1 MGYQNI
7 HLCVLN
13 KMITRNRFLIYLST
27 LILFIGCTSEE
38 PDYNRHRLDNA
49 TYISVGTTNSDGDYA
64 ITFNNN
70 SDNLSGVRRMRHNST
85 SGTGYDDFQLFT
97 LCDTGIVMNPY
108 RVEYNGTGWA
118 YAGVGT
124 QDTAWFYGACQAYNF
139 LGIIPTN
146 ITATL
151 NATDK
156 TVQVSG
162 VEAFVVKEATEDS
175 PKEFLYTATTVQR
188 GNYANGVSLNFEH
201 GNAKVYF
208 KFESDDPTAKILE
221 FTPYN
226 PGSPA
231 IPGVPGTKTTMSEK
245 RLMFDLLAEGKLVGY
260 PFNTTQETLGGKY
273 TGQKGNFFNIHPNT
287 YLTNERL
294 AELMPLVNAQFVY
307 TDECQTNVGDVN
319 WEYGVDRQNK
329 VFLKFADGVN
339 AADFIAGNDA
349 FWTNLTA
356 TEKSVMQNYYESG
369 CRPIRI
375 NQLANGD
382 YFVWGESYGTYMPT
396 TSRYFVVLT
405 GGTPGQPAVPA
416 TGIQGFIL
424 LAATSVAGDGS
435 DAIISNFVSSAN
447 ATVDLASTAVYTPV
461 ATVDRFVYEIPTT
474 ALSTK
479 TASPSVLYSL
489 PVKSVTDQGF
499 TLKFSYVYKGDSVYD
514 VRAYIPA
521 DKCVWQE
528 GKKYTYNIKIQG
540 LGNGKLDPTEA
551 DENDPVVGSNNMITI
566 INVTVDDYTDGDD
579 YDILINH

>member
-1 MGYQNI
+1 MNM
-7 HLCVLN
+7 
-13 KMITRNRFLIYLST
+13 KKFLFYLSA
-27 LILFIGCTSEE
+27 LILFVNCTRNE
-38 PDYNRHRLDNA
+38 PDYNIAPTNGNA
-49 TYISVGTTNSDGDYA
+49 TYISVGTTNNHGDYA
-64 ITFNNN
+64 ITFGNGN
-70 SDNLSGVRRMRHNST
+70 SNKKAPRKMIHNSV
-85 SGTGYDDFQLFT
+85 SGTGYDEFNLFT
-97 LCDTGIVMNPY
+97 LCDTGVVMNPY
-108 RVEYNGTGWA
+108 RVEYTTNGWA
-118 YAGVGT
+118 YAGIGT
-124 QDTAWFYGACQAYNF
+124 QDTAWFYGACSAYDF
-139 LGIIPTN
+139 IGVIPTDV
-146 ITATL
+146 TSTL

-156 TVQVSG
+156 TVQVNG

-188 GNYANGVSLNFEH
+188 GDYANGVDLNFKH

-208 KFESDDPTAKILE
+208 NFESDDPTCKILD

-231 IPGVPGTKTTMSEK
+231 VPGVPGTKTTTSVK
-245 RLMFDLLAEGKLVGY
+245 RLMFDLLAEGQLVGY

-287 YLTNERL
+287 YFTNERL

-307 TDECQTNVGDVN
+307 TDECQTDISNVN
-319 WEYGVDRQNK
+319 WEYGEDRQNK

-356 TEKSVMQNYYESG
+356 TEKSAMQNYYESG

-375 NQLANGD
+375 NQLANGN

-435 DAIISNFVSSAN
+435 DAIISNFVSSAD
-447 ATVDLASTAVYTPV
+447 ATVNLTSTATYTPV
-461 ATVDRFVYEIPTT
+461 SPVDRFIYDIPTT
-474 ALSTK
+474 ALTAK
-479 TASPSVLYSL
+479 TQAPSVLYSL
-489 PVKSVTDQGF
+489 PVKVVADQGF

-528 GKKYTYNIKIQG
+528 GKKYTYNIRIEG
-540 LGNGKLDPTEA
+540 LGNGKLNPTEA
-551 DENDPVVGSNNMITI
+551 DENDPVVTSNNIIQVVNVNVGGYEEGDSYNITI
-566 INVTVDDYTDGDD
+566 
-579 YDILINH
+579 NH